1 VSAGGQPSIG
11 VCIAKSAAEL
21 INGSG
26 RREKDSTGM
35 PQVAKRTPTA
45 AIGPL
50 HVPVMTHSGS
60 LCWCMGQGEP
70 SAARMGQ

>member
-1 VSAGGQPSIG
+1 
-11 VCIAKSAAEL
+11 
-21 INGSG
+21 
-26 RREKDSTGM
+26 M

-60 LCWCMGQGEP
+60 LCWCMGHGEP
-70 SAARMGQ
+70 SAERMGQ